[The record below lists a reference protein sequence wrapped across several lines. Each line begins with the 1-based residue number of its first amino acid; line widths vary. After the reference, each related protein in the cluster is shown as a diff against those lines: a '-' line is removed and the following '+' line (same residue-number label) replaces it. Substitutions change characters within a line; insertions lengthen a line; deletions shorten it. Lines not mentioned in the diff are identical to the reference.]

1 MKNMLCFVIA
11 ITVCAAVLFGC
22 AGNPAGDE
30 TAGTYCRVECI
41 TEDGFVAGTEDGR
54 FLFVKYAKA
63 HRFDLFDTVVIEFSE
78 EDLKPETGTVTM
90 PDGDEAAYSHVLE
103 NPKSV
108 RLAGPGEPTFA

>member
-1 MKNMLCFVIA
+1 MKNVLCFVIA

-22 AGNPAGDE
+22 AGNS
-30 TAGTYCRVECI
+30 AGTYCRVECI

-63 HRFDLFDTVVIEFSE
+63 DRFDLFDTVVIEFSG

-90 PDGDEAAYSHVLE
+90 PDGFEAAYSHVLE

-108 RLAGPGEPTFA
+108 RPAGPGEPTFA